1 MKTIKIALIGNPNCG
16 KTTLFNALTGGH
28 QKVGNWPGVTVEKK
42 SGAFHTK
49 LLAGQPI
56 KCEIVDLPG
65 IYSLEQSSFRLDEK
79 IARDYLLGGSSH
91 DASHISSHSSPEAP
105 SNGEFDVIIN
115 IVDAGNLQRNL
126 VLTQQLLEIGKPCVV
141 ALNMLDVAAQQ
152 GISINTE
159 QLAATLGLAVAP
171 IIASRQEGLDELL
184 ASILA
189 IPELNLGEYAPDMPA
204 PPAPPRHRHHHQARP
219 PSPPRQAISPQ
230 DKTPAQAS
238 PTARAEEQQHVA
250 VTAPP
255 SPPRHRHHH
264 QATPPSPPRQAA
276 ITATQDKTPAQA
288 SPTARAEGQRQ
299 SAVTAPPSPSRH
311 RHHHQATPPS
321 PPRHAAAM
329 QDQTPAQAS
338 PTARAEGQRQHQS
351 DFVSEKLLR
360 RYHRAEQIVAGVVQQ
375 ATVKHTV
382 TERIDAWILN
392 KWLGLPIFLLLMYLM
407 FTIAINLGAVFIDF
421 FDIFFGAAVVE
432 TPRWMLESM
441 AAPAWLMVLLA
452 DGLGGGIQL
461 VATFIPVIGFLFLC
475 LSVLEASGYMSRAA
489 FVVDRLMSKI
499 GLPGNA
505 FVPLIVG
512 FGCNVPAVM
521 ATRSLGRESDRLLT
535 IAMAPFMSC
544 GARLT
549 VYALFAAALFPD
561 QGQNIIFALYLLG
574 VAMAVLTG
582 WLFRKQIF
590 DTEVTPSFQE
600 MPSYHLPVLRNI
612 LLTSWFRMK
621 GFIFR
626 AGKTIVLV
634 VIALSFLNSMG
645 TDGSFGNEDSDSSV
659 LAIIG
664 KSITPVFAP
673 IGLQRENWP
682 ATVGLF
688 TGLFAKEAV
697 VGTLD
702 ALYSREESNQEEG
715 LGRPDMTAAVLS
727 AVGSIGDN
735 LTELTGSLGDPLGIR
750 LESSGSIE
758 GAAAQQGVTSS
769 TLTNMASMFDSR
781 FAAFC
786 YLVFILLYAP
796 CVAVLGATAKEAG
809 LTWMLLMFFW
819 TTGLAYVTSSCIYQ
833 AGTFAS
839 HPGTSSLWLLG
850 SALVSFL
857 AVKFLKTV
865 GKPYTRGELIR
876 VVQVS

>member
-42 SGAFHTK
+42 SGTFHKK
-49 LLAGQPI
+49 LPSGQGI
-56 KCEIVDLPG
+56 TCDIVDLPG
-65 IYSLEQSSFRLDEK
+65 LYSLEQTSFGLDEK
-79 IARDYLLGGSSH
+79 IARGYLLGDVLGDVLDDLSGALS
-91 DASHISSHSSPEAP
+91 DDTPQGVSPTAP
-105 SNGEFDVIIN
+105 SEFDVIVN
-115 IVDAGNLQRNL
+115 IVDASNLQRNL
-126 VLTQQLLEIGKPCVV
+126 VLTQQLLEIDKPIVV

-152 GISINTE
+152 GVSIDTE
-159 QLAATLGLAVAP
+159 QLAAELGLAVAP
-171 IIASRQEGLDELL
+171 IIASRKTGLDELL
-184 ASILA
+184 ALLLA
-189 IPELNLGEYAPDMPA
+189 MPELNLDEEVPDISATSLSFSAPA
-204 PPAPPRHRHHHQARP
+204 PSPLSLPAPSPAHQP
-219 PSPPRQAISPQ
+219 I
-230 DKTPAQAS
+230 K
-238 PTARAEEQQHVA
+238 
-250 VTAPP
+250 
-255 SPPRHRHHH
+255 
-264 QATPPSPPRQAA
+264 
-276 ITATQDKTPAQA
+276 TQDKTPAEA
-288 SPTARAEGQRQ
+288 SLNKVFNK
-299 SAVTAPPSPSRH
+299 SFNKSPSKS
-311 RHHHQATPPS
+311 T
-321 PPRHAAAM
+321 
-329 QDQTPAQAS
+329 T
-338 PTARAEGQRQHQS
+338 S
-351 DFVSEKLLR
+351 DFVSERLLR
-360 RYHRAEQIVAGVVQQ
+360 RYHRAQQIVEAAVQQVAGQQAAGKQVAGQQ
-375 ATVKHTV
+375 ATVKPTL

-407 FTIAINLGAVFIDF
+407 FTVAVNLGAVFIDF
-421 FDIFFGAAVVE
+421 FDILLGAVVVE
-432 TPRWMLESM
+432 TPRWLLESL
-441 AAPAWLMVLLA
+441 AAPAWLIVLLA

-461 VATFIPVIGFLFLC
+461 VATFIPVIGLLFLC
-475 LSVLEASGYMSRAA
+475 LTVLEASGYMSRAA
-489 FVVDRLMSKI
+489 FVVDRLMSNI

-521 ATRSLGRESDRLLT
+521 AARSLSRESDRLLT

-561 QGQNIIFALYLLG
+561 QGQNVIFALYLLG

-590 DTEVTPSFQE
+590 DTEGTPSFQE

-612 LLTSWFRMK
+612 LIHSWFRMK

-634 VIALSFLNSMG
+634 VVALSFLNSIG
-645 TDGSFGNEDSDSSV
+645 TDGSFGNENSNQSV
-659 LAIIG
+659 LAVIG
-664 KSITPVFAP
+664 KGMTPVFAP
-673 IGLQRENWP
+673 IGLQQENWP

-702 ALYSREESNQEEG
+702 ALYSREENGREEKSPG
-715 LGRPDMTAAVLS
+715 EAAGSALESPDLALALLS
-727 AVGSIGDN
+727 AVASIGDN
-735 LTELTGSLGDPLGIR
+735 LKTLAGNLGDPLGIQ
-750 LESSGSIE
+750 LESSSSIE
-758 GAAAQQGVTSS
+758 ETAAQQGIAGS

-809 LTWMLLMFFW
+809 FKWMLLMFFW
-819 TTGLAYVTSSCIYQ
+819 TTGLAYVTASCIYQ

-839 HPGTSSLWLLG
+839 HPGASSLWLLG
-850 SALVSFL
+850 SALVSVL
-857 AVKFLKTV
+857 AVRLLKTL
-865 GKPYTRGELIR
+865 GRSYTLIR